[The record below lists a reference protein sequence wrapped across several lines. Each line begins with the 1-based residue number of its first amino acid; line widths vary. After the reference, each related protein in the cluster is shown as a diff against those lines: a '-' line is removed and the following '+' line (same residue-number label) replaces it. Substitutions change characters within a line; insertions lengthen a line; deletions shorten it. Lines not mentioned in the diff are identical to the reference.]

1 MHDIHMAYN
10 VYLLHTN
17 GGGKTYIGMT
27 NEPERRLDQHNR
39 VKSGGA
45 RSTAGHI
52 WKHACVINGFP
63 DKTSALQFEWMW
75 KHISKKMHRIPGKM
89 EALLQLL
96 RSGKSTSSSVPF
108 ILLDSEFFMYVPVE
122 SVKQMEKIDSWKQL
136 GVYLRAPIDKN
147 NERFKLSFP
156 FPSRPSFPFQMSAQV
171 TSVTIEDMRALAHQ
185 VEELSLQLSTMRV
198 EMARLTSVEA
208 TAPKKRGRKPKVAAE
223 VVEGAVA
230 AEGAPV
236 VEGAE
241 GAEVVAKKR
250 GRKPK
255 VAGAETDASDS
266 SAPKK
271 RGRKPKVA
279 VEAVA
284 AEAVEAVAAE
294 AVEAVAAAEAAP
306 KKQRARKPKV
316 AGAPVEEGAPASSGE
331 ESASQE
337 KKKVARKPKVVAP
350 QPVAV

>member
-1 MHDIHMAYN
+1 MAYN

-108 ILLDSEFFMYVPVE
+108 ILLDSEFFMYVPAE

-185 VEELSLQLSTMRV
+185 VEELSLQLSTMRA

-208 TAPKKRGRKPKVAAE
+208 VAPKKRGRKPKVAAE
-223 VVEGAVA
+223 VV
-230 AEGAPV
+230 
-236 VEGAE
+236 E

-279 VEAVA
+279 AAPAAELVA
-284 AEAVEAVAAE
+284 AEAVGAAPVAE
-294 AVEAVAAAEAAP
+294 AVVAAPVAEAVVAAPAVAAP
-306 KKQRARKPKV
+306 KKKRARKV
-316 AGAPVEEGAPASSGE
+316 AGAPAEEGVTASSGE

-337 KKKVARKPKVVAP
+337 KKKVARKPKVAAA
-350 QPVAV
+350 PVAEVVA

>member
-1 MHDIHMAYN
+1 MAYN

-27 NEPERRLDQHNR
+27 NEPERRLEQHNR

-108 ILLDSEFFMYVPVE
+108 ILLDSEFFMYVPAE

-185 VEELSLQLSTMRV
+185 VEELSLQLSTMRA

-208 TAPKKRGRKPKVAAE
+208 VVPKKRGRKPKVAAE
-223 VVEGAVA
+223 VVDGAVPA
-230 AEGAPV
+230 

-279 VEAVA
+279 EAVAAAPAAEVEAVAAAAPPAVA
-284 AEAVEAVAAE
+284 AEAVV
-294 AVEAVAAAEAAP
+294 AAEAAP
-306 KKQRARKPKV
+306 KKKRTRKPKV
-316 AGAPVEEGAPASSGE
+316 AGAPVEEGASASSGE

-337 KKKVARKPKVVAP
+337 KKKVARKPKVVVVAP

>member
-75 KHISKKMHRIPGKM
+75 KHISKKMHRISGKM

-108 ILLDSEFFMYVPVE
+108 ILLDSEFFMYVPLE

-185 VEELSLQLSTMRV
+185 VEELSLQLSTMRA

-230 AEGAPV
+230 AEGA
-236 VEGAE
+236 A

-279 VEAVA
+279 VEAA
-284 AEAVEAVAAE
+284 PAVAAE

-331 ESASQE
+331 ESASHE